1 MSVLRNNAT
10 YKRNGQA
17 VNVNPTT
24 LVRWGTARINL
35 MRSIMAVGIGLLLA
49 LVLGLLVVQGIF
61 APVLTRFF
69 GLERAG
75 PASLPLVLLVFA
87 AAFSFYFGGMAAS
100 YKAPSRHRLHGV
112 LVVPLAFVLS
122 LVLNLVL
129 GKGFLPGVDG
139 AWAAG
144 LVAIFLVV
152 SGCGLLRRG
161 HPRGGALCPKPEGST
176 PPPLASEHFGFQ
188 EKAGRDADRAV

>member
-1 MSVLRNNAT
+1 M
-10 YKRNGQA
+10 
-17 VNVNPTT
+17 
-24 LVRWGTARINL
+24 NL

-61 APVLTRFF
+61 APVLTRLF

-75 PASLPLVLLVFA
+75 PATLPLVLLVFA

-139 AWAAG
+139 AWAMG
-144 LVAIFLVV
+144 LVIIFLAISCAASYVGAIRGEALYV
-152 SGCGLLRRG
+152 HNQKVARPRR
-161 HPRGGALCPKPEGST
+161 H
-176 PPPLASEHFGFQ
+176 
-188 EKAGRDADRAV
+188 

>member
-1 MSVLRNNAT
+1 MNH
-10 YKRNGQA
+10 
-17 VNVNPTT
+17 
-24 LVRWGTARINL
+24 

-61 APVLTRFF
+61 APVLTRLF

-75 PASLPLVLLVFA
+75 PATLPLVLLVFA

-100 YKAPSRHRLHGV
+100 YKAPSR
-112 LVVPLAFVLS
+112 LVVPVAFVLS

-129 GKGFLPGVDG
+129 GKGFLPGVNG
-139 AWAAG
+139 AWAVG

-152 SGCGLLRRG
+152 SFAASYV
-161 HPRGGALCPKPEGST
+161 GALRGEALYAHNQKV
-176 PPPLASEHFGFQ
+176 ARRH
-188 EKAGRDADRAV
+188 R